1 MSLAERVLKL
11 FRVNLVM
18 NKENAAKV
26 LQKATGE
33 HYRAALLYIIREHEK
48 SALEQLDKD
57 QLVAALLDY
66 ICPLV
71 AKGSDSDL
79 FDEVYSNLP
88 NGSME
93 DFVAFIDLL
102 PSHLRV

>member
-1 MSLAERVLKL
+1 MSLAEKILKL
-11 FRVNLVM
+11 FRVNLAM

-26 LQKATGE
+26 FQKATGE
-33 HYRAALLYIIREHEK
+33 HYRTALLYIIREHEK

-57 QLVAALLDY
+57 QLVDALLDY

-71 AKGSDSDL
+71 ANGSDSDL
-79 FDEVYSNLP
+79 FDEVYSNIP

-102 PSHLRV
+102 PAHLRV